1 MIITIKMTGHSSTCL
16 EIAAQVGILLV
27 LQYSLMVVTFRFIQ
41 AALLWC
47 EQEKT
52 SSNLPAKRKCI
63 EDFQQESAPG
73 FRHFQTAFNLLAA
86 SNLGIGLLAMPCL
99 RFLQGKLQ
107 KVLKQWNYHDLTK
120 MPQKC
125 LQADSILFA
134 KKLLSWFKE
143 NKRDLPWRKESSR
156 YRILVTEK
164 LLQQTD
170 VAHVVKIYEKFFDYY
185 PTLEALAAAD
195 QEEIA
200 NTIKPLGFWRIR
212 SRDLKLLANQLLD
225 QYYGVIPCDKH
236 KLLQL
241 FGIGDYIA
249 NAVLCFGFGR
259 KEALVDVNVRRVAKR
274 LFFWK

>member
-1 MIITIKMTGHSSTCL
+1 M
-16 EIAAQVGILLV
+16 
-27 LQYSLMVVTFRFIQ
+27 
-41 AALLWC
+41 
-47 EQEKT
+47 
-52 SSNLPAKRKCI
+52 
-63 EDFQQESAPG
+63 
-73 FRHFQTAFNLLAA
+73 
-86 SNLGIGLLAMPCL
+86 
-99 RFLQGKLQ
+99 
-107 KVLKQWNYHDLTK
+107 
-120 MPQKC
+120 
-125 LQADSILFA
+125 
-134 KKLLSWFKE
+134 
-143 NKRDLPWRKESSR
+143 
-156 YRILVTEK
+156 
-164 LLQQTD
+164 
-170 VAHVVKIYEKFFDYY
+170 AHVVKIYEKFFDYY

-274 LFFWK
+274 LFFWKSKLPHDRTLLKIFLAVIPAGKTKEFNWAFFDFAAEICTKSPRCNRCFAKEFCGYFSEMNKIN